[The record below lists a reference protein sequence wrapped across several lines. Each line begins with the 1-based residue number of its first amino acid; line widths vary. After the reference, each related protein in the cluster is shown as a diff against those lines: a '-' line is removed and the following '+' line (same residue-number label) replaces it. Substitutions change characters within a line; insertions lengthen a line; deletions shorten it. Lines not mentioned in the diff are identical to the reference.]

1 MQKNMK
7 TLEDLISVAMMAV
20 LFLVIHIL
28 VVFSAV
34 SYQGAVEL
42 RDANDNTRAVLSY
55 VTTAVKG
62 SGGSRV
68 RIDSRGG
75 VDILVIE
82 EGDTGYEQQICFSDG
97 KVLESYGKAGEVP
110 VFEDALVVGRAEQ
123 FDMQLHGDGLL
134 EIQTDIGTSY
144 VRVRS

>member
-7 TLEDLISVAMMAV
+7 TLGDLISVAMMAV
-20 LFLVIHIL
+20 LCLVILIL

-82 EGDTGYEQQICFSDG
+82 EGDTGYEQQ
-97 KVLESYGKAGEVP
+97 
-110 VFEDALVVGRAEQ
+110 Q
-123 FDMQLHGDGLL
+123 
-134 EIQTDIGTSY
+134 
-144 VRVRS
+144 